1 MRLKQIELHTAGTAA
16 MLSLLVA
23 VGPLLLAQGMGSG
36 AKAVTRGPAKAR
48 LDLPSPKVEFR
59 DIAAAAGLTAPN
71 IYGGVTAKKYILEMT
86 GNGAAI
92 FDFDND
98 GKPDIFLV
106 NGARLETPAARQKAT
121 SRLYH
126 NEGNG
131 TFRDVTEKSGLIQ
144 AGWGQGVCAGDF
156 DNDGLT
162 DLFVT
167 YFGHNVLYRNL
178 GGGRFED
185 ATEKSGLPVTGL
197 RWGTGCAFLD
207 YDRDGNL
214 DLFVAN

>member
-1 MRLKQIELHTAGTAA
+1 MRTAILAGLGAA
-16 MLSLLVA
+16 TLVL
-23 VGPLLLAQGMGSG
+23 PLLLSQGMGG
-36 AKAVTRGPAKAR
+36 AGPKAMARGAAKAR
-48 LDLPSPKVEFR
+48 LDAPNPKVEFR
-59 DIAAAAGLTAPN
+59 DIAAAAGLSASN
-71 IYGGVTAKKYILEMT
+71 VYGGVTTKKYILEMT

-98 GKPDIFLV
+98 GKPDIFLT
-106 NGARLETPAARQKAT
+106 NGSRLGSAQKIS

-126 NEGNG
+126 NEGSG
-131 TFRDVTEKSGLIQ
+131 KFTDVTEKSGLTQ
-144 AGWGQGVCAGDF
+144 TGWGQDVCAGDF

-185 ATEKSGLPVTGL
+185 VTE
-197 RWGTGCAFLD
+197 
-207 YDRDGNL
+207 
-214 DLFVAN
+214 

>member
-1 MRLKQIELHTAGTAA
+1 MRTAVVLCPLSAA
-16 MLSLLVA
+16 A
-23 VGPLLLAQGMGSG
+23 IGPVLLAQGMGGGPKAIARG
-36 AKAVTRGPAKAR
+36 AAKAR

-59 DIAAAAGLTAPN
+59 DIAAAAGLTASS
-71 IYGGVTAKKYILEMT
+71 IYGGVTTKKYILEMT

-106 NGARLETPAARQKAT
+106 NGNRLEAGQKAT

-126 NEGNG
+126 NEGNE
-131 TFRDVTEKSGLIQ
+131 TFRDVAEKSGLTQ
-144 AGWGQGVCAGDF
+144 TGWGQGVCAGDF

-185 ATEKSGLPVTGL
+185 VTEKSGLPMPVQ
-197 RWGTGCAFLD
+197 RWGTG
-207 YDRDGNL
+207 
-214 DLFVAN
+214 